1 MLKFIPLDSVLTEG
15 WSAITEAFT
24 FITSNSLLGILITVL
39 IAGSVLGVVFSL
51 FRR

>member
-1 MLKFIPLDSVLTEG
+1 MLKFIPLDTALTGG

-24 FITSNSLLGILITVL
+24 FITDNSLLSILLTVL